1 MTNSLKRFLF
11 FNAFLVSVLIGKAQ
25 LVSPFFYT
33 DTLPKNE
40 RWIIDSIVFE
50 GNKLTHTKVL
60 SRELL
65 ISPCDTLSSIQLVD
79 LVGKTCNNL
88 KNLSLFN
95 FVTPAYK
102 CKSNEHVTVKFIVVE
117 RWYIWPYPV
126 FEIADRN
133 FNAWWRAKNFSR
145 VNYGIN
151 LQIEN
156 FRGHKET
163 LAILAKL
170 GFDRRFGFQ
179 YSLPSINRS
188 QTLGLNIS
196 YSISA
201 NHEVAYA
208 TDSSNQINFIRN
220 DELFL
225 KTEHQF
231 AIGVV
236 YRPNFYQTHTAELEF
251 GVLNLDQEVVDKNP
265 NYGPMNAKFLS
276 LHYLIKDDHRD
287 YKHYPLKG
295 YYIDMG
301 ASKIGIP
308 MLDAGEIDYWSV
320 EGTYRKY
327 WSFGSKWYAALGAYG
342 RLVGSG
348 VLPYFIQ
355 SGLGYGRYFV
365 RGYEY
370 YVVDGQKIALMK
382 ANLKYALVPTRVM
395 QISQL
400 KTEKFNKLHY
410 AFYVNLFT
418 DAGYAEGKYK
428 PDETTL
434 SGKLLYSVGLGLD
447 FVTYYD
453 KVLRVEY
460 SVNRLG
466 ESGIFVHFI
475 ASI

>member
-1 MTNSLKRFLF
+1 MANRLKRFLF
-11 FNAFLVSVLIGKAQ
+11 LHIFLISGLIGKAQ
-25 LVSPFFYT
+25 TSLPFFYT
-33 DTLPKNE
+33 DSLPKNSS
-40 RWIIDSIVFE
+40 WIIDSIVFE

-65 ISPCDTLSSIQLVD
+65 IKPHDTLSSTQLVD
-79 LVGKTCNNL
+79 LVRKTSDNL
-88 KNLSLFN
+88 RNLSLFN
-95 FVTPAYK
+95 FVTPVYK
-102 CKSNEHVTVKFIVVE
+102 CKPQGKVTLKFIVVE

-145 VNYGIN
+145 VNYGVN

-179 YSLPSINRS
+179 YTVPSINRS
-188 QTLGLNIS
+188 QTLGLSAS

-208 TDSSNQINFIRN
+208 TDSSNQIRFIRN

-225 KTEHQF
+225 KTEHQL
-231 AIGVV
+231 AIGIV

-251 GVLNLDQEVVDKNP
+251 GLLNLEQEVVDRNP
-265 NYGPMNAKFLS
+265 NYGPLSAKFLS
-276 LHYLIKDDHRD
+276 LNYLIKDDHRD

-295 YYIDMG
+295 YYFDIA

-308 MLDAGEIDYWSV
+308 LVDDGEIDFWSI

-327 WSFGSKWYAALGAYG
+327 WALGTKWYTALGTYG
-342 RLVGSG
+342 RVVGSD

-370 YVVDGQKIALMK
+370 YVVDGQKIALLK
-382 ANLKYALVPTRVM
+382 ANLKYAIVPTRILHINQV
-395 QISQL
+395 

-410 AFYVNLFT
+410 AFYLNLFA

-428 PDETTL
+428 PDETAL

-453 KVLRVEY
+453 KVLRIEY